1 LLILFTEHPKGE
13 ADYRVDRKSW
23 NLQCCDPAVVRDI
36 PFRVFSS
43 IAAAA
48 KLSGYLQLG
57 ILVLHGAFM
66 NWKDHIEVN
75 PAVLVGKPIIKGT
88 RISVELILDRV
99 ADGWTME
106 EVLAA
111 YPHVKREDVLAAL
124 SFASEL
130 FKEETFV
137 AVGKVTA

>member
-1 LLILFTEHPKGE
+1 
-13 ADYRVDRKSW
+13 
-23 NLQCCDPAVVRDI
+23 
-36 PFRVFSS
+36 
-43 IAAAA
+43 
-48 KLSGYLQLG
+48 
-57 ILVLHGAFM
+57 M

-106 EVLAA
+106 DVLAA
-111 YPHVKREDVLAAL
+111 YPPISREDVLAAL
-124 SFASEL
+124 RFVSEV

-137 AVGKVTA
+137 GVRKVAT

>member
-1 LLILFTEHPKGE
+1 
-13 ADYRVDRKSW
+13 
-23 NLQCCDPAVVRDI
+23 
-36 PFRVFSS
+36 
-43 IAAAA
+43 
-48 KLSGYLQLG
+48 
-57 ILVLHGAFM
+57 M

-88 RISVELILDRV
+88 RISVELILDRM

-106 EVLAA
+106 DVLTS
-111 YPHVKREDVLAAL
+111 YPHISREDVLAAL